1 MNYGLIGEKLGH
13 SFSVPIHNAF
23 GNPDYV
29 LKEIPREELTAFLQ
43 AGDFKGLNVTIPYKQ
58 DVMPFCILD
67 EAAAQIGAVNTL
79 VKKDGG
85 IYGFNTDAF
94 GLSSMMDLAYGVEDV
109 DFT

>member
-29 LKEIPREELTAFLQ
+29 LKEIPRDALAGFLK

-58 DVMPFCILD
+58 DVMPFCVLD
-67 EAAAQIGAVNTL
+67 EAAAKIGAVNTL
-79 VKKDGG
+79 VCKEGK
-85 IYGFNTDAF
+85 IF
-94 GLSSMMDLAYGVEDV
+94 GDCER
-109 DFT
+109 